1 LIQSVQ
7 FHNSG
12 QKHQDAVKR
21 RLSELTKKGEI
32 DYRNQQQV
40 NTDLKRM
47 EEAALKAYH
56 KDLTSN
62 PDLTARNI
70 SSKHTHV
77 AKIIEQAAANP
88 RTYKSGE
95 SAALLAASS
104 LKNGPGPS
112 LPLLPPPK
120 VWHEALSPEGYSYYW
135 NVDTQET
142 CWEAPEEGFVSL
154 LDQQLEELKNAT
166 ETTESQG
173 TSAQPIINKKK
184 KNKKKKQMFADGFDN
199 LHNNY
204 PEEEEPENPS
214 SDVQAAPYGQWETV
228 EPTISAPV
236 NLQLPK
242 INFTNQ
248 LARTQAVPEEPRIKF
263 AEKKAGAPVS
273 SFVKPEP
280 GQSEFK
286 KRKID
291 EDHKKNFRVRD
302 SE

>member
-1 LIQSVQ
+1 MNVIQ
-7 FHNSG
+7 
-12 QKHQDAVKR
+12 
-21 RLSELTKKGEI
+21 
-32 DYRNQQQV
+32 
-40 NTDLKRM
+40 
-47 EEAALKAYH
+47 
-56 KDLTSN
+56 
-62 PDLTARNI
+62 NI

-135 NVDTQET
+135 NVDTQGLLLQYNLLFTNYFQAILSYFLET

-228 EPTISAPV
+228 EP
-236 NLQLPK
+236 
-242 INFTNQ
+242 
-248 LARTQAVPEEPRIKF
+248 
-263 AEKKAGAPVS
+263 
-273 SFVKPEP
+273 
-280 GQSEFK
+280 
-286 KRKID
+286 
-291 EDHKKNFRVRD
+291 
-302 SE
+302 